1 MRGLLAQL
9 SPHEETTLRRVA
21 LGFGDAA
28 PSMHIKQLEKLALI
42 ERRRSEWRLTP
53 LGEKRYEQLERPAK
67 LSRDDGLDWIAGFLS
82 TLARD
87 R

>member
-1 MRGLLAQL
+1 MPCRGNGDGIRSFPHITGPLEGKMRGLLAQL

-42 ERRRSEWRLTP
+42 ERRRSS
-53 LGEKRYEQLERPAK
+53 G
-67 LSRDDGLDWIAGFLS
+67 G
-82 TLARD
+82 
-87 R
+87 